1 MATQN
6 PRAGASLDE
15 PEGIIMRKREQIL
28 GAWVVSIALLASA
41 PAFAQQ
47 PQDASA
53 SAQAQ
58 RQQVQPLNNAP
69 VWREVR
75 SGDAGYTTVRGVET
89 GVLVQSSGETW
100 RQVREPIAF
109 WGGVVVAVVVL
120 LLALGHLLLGP
131 LGSGGAPSGRLIRRF
146 SAADRY
152 AHWLMAIC
160 WSILAITG
168 LTLSLG
174 KTVLLPMLGYP
185 VFAWLASIFKT
196 LHNFTGPI
204 LIVAVPWLFIRF
216 VRDNGI
222 GIEDVKW
229 LLHVPG
235 LYKGRFYPSHR
246 FNAGEKF
253 QFWIA
258 LVLLSTVLT
267 VTGLILAFPNIGQGR
282 ATMQLS
288 STIHMIAA
296 YLSIAISLL
305 HIYLGTLGVTGA
317 YAAMRYGFVDE
328 TWAKHHHELWYQDV
342 VSGKAREALAQ
353 PGEGPPK
360 EARQPGTMRP
370 A

>member
-1 MATQN
+1 
-6 PRAGASLDE
+6 
-15 PEGIIMRKREQIL
+15 MRKREQIL
-28 GAWVVSIALLASA
+28 RAWIVSIGLVAVA

-47 PQDASA
+47 AEGGSA

-58 RQQVQPLNNAP
+58 REQMQPLNNAP
-69 VWREVR
+69 VWRQVR
-75 SGDAGYTTVRGVET
+75 SGQPGYTTVQGVET
-89 GVLVQSSGETW
+89 GVLVQSGGETW

-109 WGGVVVAVVVL
+109 WGGLVVAVVVL
-120 LLALGHLLLGP
+120 GLALSHLVLGP
-131 LGSGGAPSGRLIRRF
+131 LGHGGAPSGRWVRRF
-146 SAADRY
+146 SATDRH
-152 AHWLMAIC
+152 AHWLMAVC

-185 VFAWLASIFKT
+185 AFAWVASIFKT

-216 VRDNGI
+216 VRDNRI
-222 GIEDVKW
+222 GIEDFKW

-267 VTGLILAFPNIGQGR
+267 VTGLILVFPNFGQGR
-282 ATMQLS
+282 TAMQIS

-305 HIYLGTLGVTGA
+305 HIYLGTLGVSGA
-317 YAAMRYGFVDE
+317 YAAMRYGYVDE
-328 TWAKHHHELWYQDV
+328 AWARHHHELWYQDV
-342 VSGKAREALAQ
+342 VAGKARESLAQ
-353 PGEGPPK
+353 PGEGPPE
-360 EARQPGTMRP
+360 EARQPGPMRT